1 MSYFPLVPDDFDVP
15 TRVETPKFVV
25 VPLIMDRFGIDYE
38 SYIGSVEHLQKN
50 YSVDE
55 SLYIGP
61 GLQWPAGV
69 TVRMAL
75 LDAAFCEMAFYHL
88 RSQFAYEVLDPS
100 ETRQLGCVYVF
111 PTTRRGF
118 EAEARMWVREDE
130 FKNGLD
136 PEVEAWFRP
145 WVDKVWPFKRV
156 AWPGRDITWDEWA
169 AMPLKER

>member
-1 MSYFPLVPDDFDVP
+1 MSYYPLVPDDFQVP
-15 TRVETPKFVV
+15 VRVETDKFVV
-25 VPLIMDRFGIDYE
+25 VPLILDRFAIDYE
-38 SYIGSVEHLQKN
+38 SYITSVEHLQKN

-75 LDAAFCEMAFYHL
+75 LDAAFCEMAFFHL
-88 RSQFAYEVLDPS
+88 RSQFAYEVLDIT

-111 PTTRRGF
+111 PTTRQGY
-118 EAEARMWVREDE
+118 EAEARMWVRASEVE
-130 FKNGLD
+130 NGLD
-136 PEVEAWFRP
+136 DEVERWFRP
-145 WVDKVWPFKRV
+145 WVANVWPFKRV
-156 AWPGRDITWDEWA
+156 AWPGRDVPWDKWM

>member
-1 MSYFPLVPDDFDVP
+1 MSYYPLVSDDFKVP
-15 TRVETPKFVV
+15 ERVETDRFVV
-25 VPLIMDRFGIDYE
+25 VPLIMDRFAIDYE

-69 TVRMAL
+69 SVRMAM

-88 RSQFAYEVLDPS
+88 RSQFAYEVLDLT

-111 PTTRRGF
+111 PTTRRGY

-130 FKNGLD
+130 FKKGLD
-136 PEVEAWFRP
+136 EVVEKWFRP
-145 WVDKVWPFKRV
+145 WVASAWPFKRV
-156 AWPGRDITWDEWA
+156 AWPGRDIPWDEW
-169 AMPLKER
+169 MKLPLKER

>member
-1 MSYFPLVPDDFDVP
+1 MSYYTLVPDDFEVP
-15 TRVETPKFVV
+15 TRVETDRFVV
-25 VPLIMDRFGIDYE
+25 VPLILDRFAIDYE
-38 SYIGSVEHLQKN
+38 SYASSVEHLQKT

-69 TVRMAL
+69 SIRMAL
-75 LDAAFCEMAFYHL
+75 LDAAFCEMAFFHL
-88 RSQFAYEVLDPS
+88 RSQFAYEVLDRS

-111 PTTRRGF
+111 PTTRKGY

-130 FKNGLD
+130 LKNGLD
-136 PEVEAWFRP
+136 EAVHSWFRP
-145 WVDKVWPFKRV
+145 WVETVWPFQRV
-156 AWPGRDITWDEWA
+156 AWPGREIPWEDWM